1 MESEV
6 FMWIPEPIASILC
19 DRDPSFVPY
28 IYTNKNGQRRV
39 LVQLLKAQYGC
50 VESARLWY
58 EHIKKALIEQNFDI
72 NPFDPCI
79 FQRKSGDAWTYIT
92 LYVDDIM
99 IVSDEI
105 RLVDEVIEKVKSAKP
120 DEAVLA
126 ITTHVKS
133 WLSNKSRELFIDSD
147 RLNTV
152 LIVGVNG
159 TGKTTSTA
167 KLANRLTKSGSKVLL
182 AAADTF
188 RAAATEQLQTW
199 AGRIPVEIVT
209 GEINSDAA
217 SVAFSATT
225 KAKAENFNYL
235 LIDTAGRL
243 HTKQDL
249 MDELGKVVRVI
260 SKQSPV
266 DEILLVIDATT
277 GQNGI
282 NQAKIFIEAVGVTGF
297 IITKLDGSAKG
308 GIALAIEKQTG
319 LPIKFVGSG
328 EAIADLA
335 PFEPGSYIESLFN

>member
-1 MESEV
+1 MSLFKRLFTALRTGSVSSDEWDQIRSTL
-6 FMWIPEPIASILC
+6 IASDLG
-19 DRDPSFVPY
+19 V
-28 IYTNKNGQRRV
+28 K
-39 LVQLLKAQYGC
+39 
-50 VESARLWY
+50 
-58 EHIKKALIEQNFDI
+58 
-72 NPFDPCI
+72 
-79 FQRKSGDAWTYIT
+79 
-92 LYVDDIM
+92 
-99 IVSDEI
+99 
-105 RLVDEVIEKVKSAKP
+105 LVDEVIEKVKSAKP
-120 DEAVLA
+120 DDAVLA

-209 GEINSDAA
+209 GEINSDPA
-217 SVAFSATT
+217 SVAFSAAT

-249 MDELGKVVRVI
+249 MDELGKIVRVI

>member
-1 MESEV
+1 MSLFKRLFTALRTGSVSSDEWDQIRSTL
-6 FMWIPEPIASILC
+6 IASDLG
-19 DRDPSFVPY
+19 V
-28 IYTNKNGQRRV
+28 K
-39 LVQLLKAQYGC
+39 
-50 VESARLWY
+50 
-58 EHIKKALIEQNFDI
+58 
-72 NPFDPCI
+72 
-79 FQRKSGDAWTYIT
+79 
-92 LYVDDIM
+92 
-99 IVSDEI
+99 
-105 RLVDEVIEKVKSAKP
+105 LVDEVIEKVKSAKP
-120 DEAVLA
+120 DDAVLA

-167 KLANRLTKSGSKVLL
+167 KLANRLTKNGGKVLL

-199 AGRIPVEIVT
+199 AGRIPVEIVI
-209 GEINSDAA
+209 GEINSDPA
-217 SVAFSATT
+217 SVVFSAVT
-225 KAKAENFNYL
+225 KAKTESFNYL

-319 LPIKFVGSG
+319 LPIKLVGTG
-328 EAIADLA
+328 EEITDLDDFDSEAYIAGL
-335 PFEPGSYIESLFN
+335 FE

>member
-1 MESEV
+1 MSLFKRLFTALRSGSVSSDEWDQIRSTL
-6 FMWIPEPIASILC
+6 IASDLG
-19 DRDPSFVPY
+19 V
-28 IYTNKNGQRRV
+28 K
-39 LVQLLKAQYGC
+39 
-50 VESARLWY
+50 
-58 EHIKKALIEQNFDI
+58 
-72 NPFDPCI
+72 
-79 FQRKSGDAWTYIT
+79 
-92 LYVDDIM
+92 
-99 IVSDEI
+99 
-105 RLVDEVIEKVKSAKP
+105 LVDEVIDKVKSAKP
-120 DEAVLA
+120 DDAVLA
-126 ITTHVKS
+126 ISTHVKG

-182 AAADTF
+182 VAADTF

-199 AGRIPVEIVT
+199 ARRIPVEIVT
-209 GEINSDAA
+209 GEINSDPA
-217 SVAFSATT
+217 SVAFSAAT
-225 KAKAENFNYL
+225 KAKTESFNYL

-319 LPIKFVGSG
+319 LPIKFVGTG
-328 EAIADLA
+328 EVITDLDDFDPEAYIAGL
-335 PFEPGSYIESLFN
+335 FE

>member
-1 MESEV
+1 MSLFKRLFTALRTGSVSSDEWDQIRSTL
-6 FMWIPEPIASILC
+6 IASDLGA
-19 DRDPSFVPY
+19 
-28 IYTNKNGQRRV
+28 K
-39 LVQLLKAQYGC
+39 
-50 VESARLWY
+50 
-58 EHIKKALIEQNFDI
+58 
-72 NPFDPCI
+72 
-79 FQRKSGDAWTYIT
+79 
-92 LYVDDIM
+92 
-99 IVSDEI
+99 
-105 RLVDEVIEKVKSAKP
+105 LVDEVIEKVKSAKP
-120 DEAVLA
+120 DDAVLA

-167 KLANRLTKSGSKVLL
+167 KLANKLTKSGSKVLL

-209 GEINSDAA
+209 GEINSDPA
-217 SVAFSATT
+217 SVAFSAAT

-260 SKQSPV
+260 TKQSPV

-319 LPIKFVGSG
+319 LPIKFVGTG
-328 EAIADLA
+328 EAITDLDDFDSEA
-335 PFEPGSYIESLFN
+335 YIAGLFE